1 VSRGSLPRVFAAVSL
16 VLAACDD
23 GSAPEPTDGSP
34 TSQPTEASSPSPTPA
49 PGDAVSFRTSDGV
62 RIAGRLFG
70 DGPVGVVLG
79 HSIDGDGTEWWNF
92 AEVIAEAGHAA
103 LAIDFRGYCPGD
115 DAGCSEDGSTGEA
128 WRDLL
133 AGAKFLRERG
143 VRDVVLIGASMGG
156 TASVLA
162 AANARP
168 NVSGVITLSAPTT
181 CCGMEVERSIVGA
194 VGAPMLFIA
203 GRFDGEAPR
212 SARALARWAGTS
224 GETLILG
231 TGEHGTDLFGLAT
244 PQVERR
250 TTDSILDFLAGL
262 GSGSAAS
269 VIGDW
274 RWVRSCEAV
283 AAAFQ
288 EAGIADL
295 TRSWLVE
302 ARYFARLDEI
312 RAGDPCDGADETPY
326 VYFFEESGRWG
337 MLDDDGVLVDDRDY
351 SVVDEGTIAFGD
363 VEIDY
368 SIGADDTLTFD
379 VLIPEGCGDTCLDD
393 HAWAVATFAPGTFQR
408 VA

>member
-1 VSRGSLPRVFAAVSL
+1 MRGGWLPRVLAAVSL
-16 VLAACDD
+16 VLAAC
-23 GSAPEPTDGSP
+23 GGGGPEPIDGSP
-34 TSQPTEASSPSPTPA
+34 TSPSTATPSPSPTPV
-49 PGDAVSFRTSDGV
+49 PGEAVTFRTSDGV

-79 HSIDGDGTEWWNF
+79 HSIDGDQTEWWNF
-92 AEVIAEAGHAA
+92 AEVVADAGHAV

-115 DAGCSEDGSTGEA
+115 DAECSEDGNTADA

-133 AGAKFLRERG
+133 AGAEFLRDRG
-143 VRDVVLIGASMGG
+143 VKEVILAGASMGG
-156 TASVLA
+156 TAAILA

-168 NVSGVITLSAPTT
+168 NVSGVITLSSPTA
-181 CCGMEVERSIVGA
+181 CCGMEVDRSIVGTIE
-194 VGAPMLFIA
+194 APMLFIA
-203 GRFDGEAPR
+203 GRFDGEALR
-212 SARALARWAGTS
+212 SARACARWAEAS
-224 GETLILG
+224 GEASILG

-244 PQVERR
+244 AQVERR
-250 TTDSILDFLAGL
+250 TTESILDFLAAL
-262 GSGSAAS
+262 GGSPVAS

-283 AAAFQ
+283 VAAFR

-302 ARYFARLDEI
+302 ARYFAREDEI
-312 RAGDPCDGADETPY
+312 RAGDLCDGAEETPY

-337 MLDDDGVLVDDRDY
+337 MLDDDDALVDDRDF
-351 SVVDEGTIAFGD
+351 SLVNEETIAFGD

-368 SIGADDTLTFD
+368 SIGADGTLTFD
-379 VLIPEGCGDTCLDD
+379 VLIPDRCDGTCLDD